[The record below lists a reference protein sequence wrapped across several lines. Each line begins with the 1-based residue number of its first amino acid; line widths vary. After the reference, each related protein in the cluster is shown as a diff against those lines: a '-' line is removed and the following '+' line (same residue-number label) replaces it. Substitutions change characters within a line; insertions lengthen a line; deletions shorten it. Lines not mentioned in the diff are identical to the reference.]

1 MIGVGMPD
9 ETQTCTGAGERR
21 GTGRARDCRVRQ
33 DRHRHCRADPNA
45 TVTVTTTLSDEPTA
59 SLPTTT
65 TTQPPQTTAIHP
77 VAPMRSGSPTVAI
90 PAQPADTGRVVRLQ
104 RAQPQHQ
111 LLRRVGVH
119 LRDPRRSDPIPV
131 DSRCGLY
138 DGDAEI
144 PVRIVGWFNYDKAP
158 CSTIL
163 QGQWREPGAVLG
175 IQRGRAILGPRA
187 EFACYSTLEALYCT
201 GPQNYGF
208 KLSRT
213 EFARYQLS

>member
-1 MIGVGMPD
+1 MKPKRALALVSAVGVVVLATAGCD
-9 ETQTCTGAGERR
+9 KTVTGTAEP
-21 GTGRARDCRVRQ
+21 
-33 DRHRHCRADPNA
+33 DPNA

-59 SLPTTT
+59 SPATTT
-65 TTQPPQTTAIHP
+65 TTQPPQTTAIPPGGADSFGVADPSRFQLNPPTP
-77 VAPMRSGSPTVAI
+77 VASYAFSVPSHNINCFVGSEFI
-90 PAQPADTGRVVRLQ
+90 CEIHDG
-104 RAQPQHQ
+104 PQQ
-111 LLRRVGVH
+111 
-119 LRDPRRSDPIPV
+119 SPV

-138 DGDAEI
+138 DGDSEV

-163 QGQWREPGAVLG
+163 QGQWREPGAVLEYNERVRFSVPG
-175 IQRGRAILGPRA
+175 A

-213 EFARYQLS
+213 EFARYRLS